1 MIKRLLTENL
11 ALKGISLILA
21 FVIWLMVVNVSKPEI
36 SDSKSVSLE
45 VKNQNIFDADSKT
58 WSIDRTS
65 VTVTY
70 NVRSDMRSAITNSD
84 FHAYADLSD
93 YSITGSIPIYIEVLN
108 GKESIIGDV
117 QVRPSVAKI
126 TIENVQKKKF
136 DVKSS
141 TIGDPK
147 SGYKVANVILSPESV
162 YLTGPESEIGRI
174 STVGV
179 EIDITGISTNQDGT
193 VPLVYYDANGNV
205 LSDLQDVSSNVDE
218 INYSVTVHKEKNI
231 NLLSSVT
238 GSPAIGYQYES
249 TTVSPDSVT
258 LASTPGIIDTM
269 TVFEL
274 PEIDLSGI
282 TESLNVT
289 FDLSQLL
296 PAGIELGDDQ
306 DPQVNVL
313 VRIEKLP
320 NATTPHGGNSMINPG
335 PGQEPQIT
343 NGPSQPAYQESINT
357 VEHDDSQ
364 RDRSGNSETSEATTE
379 SDSSDHTQP
388 TASEKDTD
396 EDDDIT
402 DEQSDKSDIL
412 ETTNNQS

>member
-1 MIKRLLTENL
+1 MIKRMLTENL
-11 ALKGISLILA
+11 VLKGISVVLA

-58 WSIDRTS
+58 WSIDRTN
-65 VTVTY
+65 VTVSY

-141 TIGDPK
+141 TTGDPK

-162 YLTGPESEIGRI
+162 YLIGPESEIGRI

-179 EIDITGISTNQDGT
+179 EIDTSGISTNQDGT
-193 VPLVYYDANGNV
+193 APLVYYDANGNV
-205 LSDLQDVSSNVDE
+205 LSDIQGVSSNADE
-218 INYSVTVHKEKNI
+218 ISYSVTVHKEKNI

-238 GSPAIGYQYES
+238 GSPAVGYQYES

-289 FDLSQLL
+289 FNLSQLL

-306 DPQVNVL
+306 DPQINVL

-320 NATTPHGGNSMINPG
+320 NAAEPHGGNGAMNPG
-335 PGQEPQIT
+335 PGPDQQNT
-343 NGPSQPAYQESINT
+343 NGQSQPVYQESIHS
-357 VEHDDSQ
+357 VEHFDDTQ
-364 RDRSGNSETSEATTE
+364 RDNANNSETSDSAEE
-379 SDSSDHTQP
+379 SAESESSQIN
-388 TASEKDTD
+388 A
-396 EDDDIT
+396 
-402 DEQSDKSDIL
+402 SDKSSSESNESTTDQSEKPSVS
-412 ETTNNQS
+412 ETISN